1 MNVAKMGLQA
11 FNLTLDFDERAVLE
25 QNISYLTSTLEV
37 SFCGD
42 AYNNNKNIYK
52 AP

>member
-1 MNVAKMGLQA
+1 VNVAKMGLQA

-37 SFCGD
+37 SFL
-42 AYNNNKNIYK
+42 
-52 AP
+52 